1 LRANNDIEGGPMN
14 GPTRSTAAYRLKFGI
29 GSDSGRLYLPHDDA
43 NGAAHEW
50 KEIL

>member
-1 LRANNDIEGGPMN
+1 MN